1 MIAPQPFLASLAQA
15 CAASDEARSVEIE
28 ASSTEVEGRSA
39 EVEAISG
46 GAGGGLLLLG
56 LGLANQG

>member
-15 CAASDEARSVEIE
+15 CAASDEGRSAEI
-28 ASSTEVEGRSA
+28 EGRSV

-46 GAGGGLLLLG
+46 GAGGELLLLLG
-56 LGLANQG
+56 VGVANQR